1 MDTIKRSCTCLWT
14 LFNFSRKRH
23 FIYKLVINELS
34 KGFFRF
40 TKITYHPY
48 FQASTF
54 AADMKLKQNTK
65 KPQTQTLQYDILSNL
80 YKRLVE
86 YFFFLLP
93 SPLDHL
99 LVADLNINSEQ
110 RTAVQHLSLL
120 SLHPRLCFSCKFS
133 REIPTQKERIQC
145 CVSLRLIGWAAQNYG
160 INPWGL
166 VLVVSLAKEKRW
178 CVCFPKS
185 SCSPAEAIPASLA
198 LQSSLTHCAT
208 SSPISFLPHNIR

>member
-1 MDTIKRSCTCLWT
+1 MNIKKALPGCKIRVFLRTSYVIYKSLLYTYISYYHLDTIKRSCTCLWT

-65 KPQTQTLQYDILSNL
+65 QKTQTQTLQYDILSNL

-86 YFFFLLP
+86 YFFFSCHHP
-93 SPLDHL
+93 W
-99 LVADLNINSEQ
+99 II
-110 RTAVQHLSLL
+110 SLL
-120 SLHPRLCFSCKFS
+120 QIWTWTVS
-133 REIPTQKERIQC
+133 REQQCSICHSSAYIP
-145 CVSLRLIGWAAQNYG
+145 G
-160 INPWGL
+160 
-166 VLVVSLAKEKRW
+166 
-178 CVCFPKS
+178 
-185 SCSPAEAIPASLA
+185 
-198 LQSSLTHCAT
+198 CA
-208 SSPISFLPHNIR
+208 FHVQ